1 MIITDLSQYL
11 RRHHRASVA
20 DMAMG
25 LGTTAEALAP
35 MLDMLERKGR
45 IRKLPEGSSCGSKSC
60 CKCDLATVALYE
72 WAGSEAAQAS
82 IEIHRSR
89 LCSALSFRRPCS
101 HFYF

>member
-11 RRHHRASVA
+11 RRHRRASVA

-25 LGTTAEALAP
+25 LGTSAEALAP

-60 CKCDLATVALYE
+60 CKCDPATVALYE
-72 WAGSEAAQAS
+72 WAGSEGAQTP

-89 LCSALSFRRPCS
+89 
-101 HFYF
+101 